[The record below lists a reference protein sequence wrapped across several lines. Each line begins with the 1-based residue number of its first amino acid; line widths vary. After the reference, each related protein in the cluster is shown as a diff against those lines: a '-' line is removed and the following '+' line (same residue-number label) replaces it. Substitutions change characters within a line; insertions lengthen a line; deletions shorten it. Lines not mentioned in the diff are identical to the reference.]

1 MKPGG
6 LKSGSKEQ
14 LPCDMQERRERSNPP
29 LKCVKKDTTKHDK
42 PKYKPLIGKVFYLDI
57 PSNTLSDKIAKDL
70 KELGGRVEG
79 FLSKDINYL
88 ISNKKEAKF
97 AALGQVSPVP
107 SPESVCNGGNS
118 SPHPSSRRD
127 KTDGSAFKLVDTVR
141 MSRGKSL
148 VEKAIKDQEL
158 ITSGSILS
166 NALSWGVKILH
177 IDDIKKYIEQ
187 KKKDLFL
194 AKKAS
199 TEVSNEKGSSDQNVK
214 SKLKNPFLKVED
226 RRCRYRPFYIQ
237 LPSFPVIN
245 YSNARPYSPF
255 DVEKKNAH
263 GQKQIHNKQRNPTH
277 SDREKRPHQVPPKHK
292 RRKGYCECCMKKY
305 DDLHVHVKS
314 EQHQTFAKSS
324 QYQVVDDIISK
335 FSCDFLELRE
345 NTPKVKRRKC
355 NVGQFSPLAGTKKD
369 ELKERV
375 MMRDIPLR
383 WYSRESMAMETL
395 KEGSEH
401 IDGYTKSTQNHFT
414 SEPSCS
420 VCSLN
425 TFCSS
430 ETSRKLNGNTEKI
443 RIPKHLNLKELVF
456 STNSVQLHV
465 PKEDTAYMKNLPEI
479 YEHCEPLSRHNKLG
493 LSANLNSI
501 HTQIQ
506 ASEYSERHNTLKSK
520 RKLSNAVLL
529 PAKCLKKVASHLPID
544 KECVDCN
551 VASHFPREL
560 SVALESE
567 KPSHSLLTNKDS
579 VLLTDINIQSSPSIK
594 INRKVKHSIGRNK
607 KDNPKQNMEL
617 CLQQA
622 EKPPVLEETNEQ
634 GSSTQ
639 ALLQLFQTSDGN
651 SDFRGFSSIQENKDS
666 SLMRNSWED
675 QHTDALWSLFST
687 SVSSS
692 PFAGF

>member
-1 MKPGG
+1 
-6 LKSGSKEQ
+6 
-14 LPCDMQERRERSNPP
+14 MQERRERINPP
-29 LKCVKKDTTKHDK
+29 LKSVKKDSTKLDK
-42 PKYKPLIGKVFYLDI
+42 PKCKPLTGKVFYLDI
-57 PSNTLSDKIAKDL
+57 PSNILSDKIAKDL

-97 AALGQVSPVP
+97 AALGQISPVP
-107 SPESVCNGGNS
+107 SPESVFNGGNS

-127 KTDGSAFKLVDTVR
+127 RTDGSTFKLVDTVR

-148 VEKAIKDQEL
+148 VEKAVKDQEL
-158 ITSGSILS
+158 ILSGSILS

-187 KKKDLFL
+187 KKKDIFL
-194 AKKAS
+194 AKKTS
-199 TEVSNEKGSSDQNVK
+199 TEVNNVV

-226 RRCRYRPFYIQ
+226 RKCRYRPFYLQ
-237 LPSFPVIN
+237 LSSFPVVN
-245 YSNARPYSPF
+245 YSNPRPYSPF
-255 DVEKKNAH
+255 DVEKKNAR
-263 GQKQIHNKQRNPTH
+263 GQKQKLIIPTD
-277 SDREKRPHQVPPKHK
+277 SDKEKRPVQVPLKHK

-305 DDLHVHVKS
+305 EDLQHVES

-335 FSCDFLELRE
+335 LSCHFLELRE
-345 NTPKVKRRKC
+345 NTPKFKRRKC
-355 NVGQFSPLAGTKKD
+355 NVGQFASLIGTKKD
-369 ELKERV
+369 ELKERL
-375 MMRDIPLR
+375 MRRDSPLR
-383 WYSRESMAMETL
+383 WYSRESIAMKAL

-401 IDGYTKSTQNHFT
+401 IDGYSKSTQNHFT

-420 VCSLN
+420 AYSYH

-430 ETSRKLNGNTEKI
+430 ETSRKLNGNTDKT
-443 RIPKHLNLKELVF
+443 RIPKNLNLKEIVL
-456 STNSVQLHV
+456 STNLVPLPP
-465 PKEDTAYMKNLPEI
+465 PKESTNT
-479 YEHCEPLSRHNKLG
+479 LG
-493 LSANLNSI
+493 LSANLNSLR
-501 HTQIQ
+501 TQIQ
-506 ASEYSERHNTLKSK
+506 ASEYSERNNTLKSK

-544 KECVDCN
+544 KEFVDYN
-551 VASHFPREL
+551 VESHFPREL

-567 KPSHSLLTNKDS
+567 KPSHSLLANKDP

-594 INRKVKHSIGRNK
+594 FNKKVIHPIGRNRK
-607 KDNPKQNMEL
+607 GNQKQNMEL
-617 CLQQA
+617 CLQQT

-639 ALLQLFQTSDGN
+639 ALLQLFQTSDAN
-651 SDFRGFSSIQENKDS
+651 SDFRGFSSIQENKGS
-666 SLMRNSWED
+666 SLMKNSWED

>member
-1 MKPGG
+1 
-6 LKSGSKEQ
+6 
-14 LPCDMQERRERSNPP
+14 MQERRERINPP
-29 LKCVKKDTTKHDK
+29 LKSVKKDSTKLDK
-42 PKYKPLIGKVFYLDI
+42 PKCKPLTGKVFYLDI
-57 PSNTLSDKIAKDL
+57 PSNILSDKIAKDL

-97 AALGQVSPVP
+97 AALGQISPVP
-107 SPESVCNGGNS
+107 SPESVFNGGNS

-127 KTDGSAFKLVDTVR
+127 RTDGSTFKLVDTVR

-148 VEKAIKDQEL
+148 VEKAVKDQEL
-158 ITSGSILS
+158 ILSGSILS

-187 KKKDLFL
+187 KKKDIFL
-194 AKKAS
+194 AKKTS
-199 TEVSNEKGSSDQNVK
+199 TEVNNVV
-214 SKLKNPFLKVED
+214 SKLLNSKKDSRN
-226 RRCRYRPFYIQ
+226 RYRPFYLQ
-237 LPSFPVIN
+237 LSSFPVVN
-245 YSNARPYSPF
+245 YSNPRPYSPF
-255 DVEKKNAH
+255 DVEKKNAR
-263 GQKQIHNKQRNPTH
+263 GQKQIHNKQRNPAN
-277 SDREKRPHQVPPKHK
+277 SDKEKRPVQVPLKHK

-305 DDLHVHVKS
+305 EDLQAHVES

-335 FSCDFLELRE
+335 LSCHFLELRE
-345 NTPKVKRRKC
+345 NTPKFKRRKC
-355 NVGQFSPLAGTKKD
+355 NVGQFASLIGTKKD
-369 ELKERV
+369 ELKERL
-375 MMRDIPLR
+375 MRRDSPLR
-383 WYSRESMAMETL
+383 WYSRESIAMKAL

-401 IDGYTKSTQNHFT
+401 IDGYSKSTQNHFT

-420 VCSLN
+420 AYSYH

-430 ETSRKLNGNTEKI
+430 ETSRKLNGNTDKT
-443 RIPKHLNLKELVF
+443 RIPKNLNLKEIVL
-456 STNSVQLHV
+456 STNLVPLPP
-465 PKEDTAYMKNLPEI
+465 PKESTAYMKNLPEI
-479 YEHCEPLSRHNKLG
+479 YEPCEPLSRQNTLG
-493 LSANLNSI
+493 LS
-501 HTQIQ
+501 
-506 ASEYSERHNTLKSK
+506 YSERNNTLKSK

-544 KECVDCN
+544 KEFVDYN
-551 VASHFPREL
+551 VESHFPREL

-567 KPSHSLLTNKDS
+567 KPSHSLLANKDP

-594 INRKVKHSIGRNK
+594 FNKKVIHPIGRNRK
-607 KDNPKQNMEL
+607 GNQKQNMEL
-617 CLQQA
+617 CLQQT

-639 ALLQLFQTSDGN
+639 ALLQLFQTSDAN
-651 SDFRGFSSIQENKDS
+651 SDFRGFSSIQENKGS
-666 SLMRNSWED
+666 SLMKNSWED

>member
-6 LKSGSKEQ
+6 LKSGSKGQ
-14 LPCDMQERRERSNPP
+14 FPYDMQERRERSNPP
-29 LKCVKKDTTKHDK
+29 LKSVKKDSTKPDK
-42 PKYKPLIGKVFYLDI
+42 PKCKPLTGKVFYLDI

-127 KTDGSAFKLVDTVR
+127 RTDGSTFKLVDTVR

-158 ITSGSILS
+158 IPSGSILS

-187 KKKDLFL
+187 KKKDIFL
-194 AKKAS
+194 AKKTS
-199 TEVSNEKGSSDQNVK
+199 TEVNNVEKGLADQKAK

-226 RRCRYRPFYIQ
+226 RRCRYRPFYLQ
-237 LPSFPVIN
+237 LSSFPVVN
-245 YSNARPYSPF
+245 YSNPRPCSPF

-263 GQKQIHNKQRNPTH
+263 GQRQIHNKQRNPAN
-277 SDREKRPHQVPPKHK
+277 SDKEKRPVQVPLKHK
-292 RRKGYCECCMKKY
+292 RKKGYCECCMKKY
-305 DDLHVHVKS
+305 DDLHAHVES

-355 NVGQFSPLAGTKKD
+355 NVGQFASLIGTKKD
-369 ELKERV
+369 ELKERL
-375 MMRDIPLR
+375 MRRDIPLR
-383 WYSRESMAMETL
+383 WYSRESIAMKAL

-401 IDGYTKSTQNHFT
+401 IDGYSKSTQNHFT

-420 VCSLN
+420 ACSYY

-430 ETSRKLNGNTEKI
+430 ETSRKLNGTTDKT
-443 RIPKHLNLKELVF
+443 RIPKNLNLKEIVL
-456 STNSVQLHV
+456 STNLVPLPP
-465 PKEDTAYMKNLPEI
+465 PKESTPYMKNLPEI
-479 YEHCEPLSRHNKLG
+479 YEPCEPLSRQNTLG
-493 LSANLNSI
+493 LSANLNSL

-506 ASEYSERHNTLKSK
+506 ASEYSERNNTLKSK
-520 RKLSNAVLL
+520 RKLSSSVLL

-544 KECVDCN
+544 KEFVDYN
-551 VASHFPREL
+551 VESHFPREL

-567 KPSHSLLTNKDS
+567 KPSHSLANKDP
-579 VLLTDINIQSSPSIK
+579 VLLTDINIQSSPSMK
-594 INRKVKHSIGRNK
+594 FNKKVIHPIGRNRK
-607 KDNPKQNMEL
+607 GNQKQNMEL
-617 CLQQA
+617 CLQQT

-634 GSSTQ
+634 SSSTQ
-639 ALLQLFQTSDGN
+639 AVLQLFQTSDAN
-651 SDFRGFSSIQENKDS
+651 SDFRGFSSIQENKGS
-666 SLMRNSWED
+666 SLMKNSWED

-692 PFAGF
+692 PFTGF